1 MTRFR
6 QKLFVEDGSRETLDD
21 EVFASAP
28 VRVQLVRSEF
38 WPADAQEVKKVIS
51 AGTMIQLHLNS
62 CWNAHGI
69 VMRQMN

>member
-1 MTRFR
+1 
-6 QKLFVEDGSRETLDD
+6 
-21 EVFASAP
+21 
-28 VRVQLVRSEF
+28 
-38 WPADAQEVKKVIS
+38 VKKVIS

>member
-6 QKLFVEDGSRETLDD
+6 HKLFVEDGSREILDD

-62 CWNAHGI
+62 C
-69 VMRQMN
+69 